1 MVPVP
6 HQTTERAGPFEV
18 TGYAALH
25 VMLFVPLLLVFLLV
39 WLGGVLIVVWIG
51 VVVVLALLPVSR
63 ALADWHRRMAAR
75 ILGQALPSP
84 YLPLPR
90 GPLNRLRAQAVD
102 PAIWRDFLWMLWAM
116 TLGFTLSLLVLLL
129 LLLVITIPIW
139 WYGAG
144 PLMRIRASVD
154 RLMLCPGRAE
164 QLERRVRLLAESRAE
179 AVDHSAAELR
189 RIERDLHDGPQ
200 ARLAALS
207 LNLGLAED
215 LFESDPEAARR
226 LVNEARSSSS
236 SALGELRDVVRGIHP
251 PVLADRGLVGAV
263 EALAVDMALPVQLS
277 VDLPGRAPEPVESAL
292 YFAVAECLANIGK
305 HARAGEAWV
314 RIRYAA
320 GWLTVVVGDD
330 GVGGADPGGG
340 SGLRGVADRL
350 AVFDGTIRLSS
361 PPGGPTI
368 VTLEVP
374 CVLSSPRITPSSG
387 PV

>member
-1 MVPVP
+1 MP